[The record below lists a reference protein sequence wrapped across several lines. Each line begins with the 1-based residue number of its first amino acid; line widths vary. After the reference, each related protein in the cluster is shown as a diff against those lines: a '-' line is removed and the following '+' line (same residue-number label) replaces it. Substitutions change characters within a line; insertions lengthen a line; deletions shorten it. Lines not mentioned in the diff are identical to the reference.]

1 VSQISPGWRWA
12 ARLIAVAS
20 VGAVLLDLWA
30 SEGASRI
37 DFYVY
42 AEAISASGS
51 MSLYD
56 FQYRILGLPFLY
68 PPFAAIV
75 LWPLSAMTN
84 STGEA
89 LWWCV
94 TVACT
99 VWFLGVVG
107 WSIAPAAARR
117 WPRSP
122 LADSEFAVL
131 ACIAAGVWTMPV
143 VLNGRLG
150 QVNALVAALIVTD
163 VVLLRRRS
171 ALAGV
176 GTGLAAAIKVT
187 PAVIIPYLFLTGRRR
202 AAAVATTA
210 FVIATAIAAVVYPS
224 DTWRFFR
231 TELWSTRRAPDV
243 DTLFNNTIRRVAA
256 GLPNERL
263 ELVVWALVSL
273 VVLVVAYRRAIRA
286 DRAGNVLAA
295 FTVVML
301 ASYLVSP
308 LTWGHHLFFLI
319 PAVLWWLVSAD
330 AWWRWGVGAVAVVA
344 LVDPVGLGETSTMSL
359 VRIAVMAL
367 MVFALPTEL
376 TDTQSAEVAA
386 AAVPAP

>member
-1 VSQISPGWRWA
+1 VYVHCGDELTRCPFAKG
-12 ARLIAVAS
+12 
-20 VGAVLLDLWA
+20 GAVT
-30 SEGASRI
+30 E
-37 DFYVY
+37 
-42 AEAISASGS
+42 
-51 MSLYD
+51 
-56 FQYRILGLPFLY
+56 GLP
-68 PPFAAIV
+68 V
-75 LWPLSAMTN
+75 L
-84 STGEA
+84 
-89 LWWCV
+89 
-94 TVACT
+94 TVDEE
-99 VWFLGVVG
+99 
-107 WSIAPAAARR
+107 IY
-117 WPRSP
+117 
-122 LADSEFAVL
+122 
-131 ACIAAGVWTMPV
+131 
-143 VLNGRLG
+143 RL
-150 QVNALVAALIVTD
+150 
-163 VVLLRRRS
+163 
-171 ALAGV
+171 
-176 GTGLAAAIKVT
+176 T
-187 PAVIIPYLFLTGRRR
+187 P
-202 AAAVATTA
+202 A